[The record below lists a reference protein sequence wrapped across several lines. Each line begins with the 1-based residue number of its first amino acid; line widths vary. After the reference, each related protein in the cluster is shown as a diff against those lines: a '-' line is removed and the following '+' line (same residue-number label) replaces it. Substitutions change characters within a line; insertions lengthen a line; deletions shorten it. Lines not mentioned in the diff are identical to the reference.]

1 MSDELRK
8 DQDTEVEGH
17 SSYPPEYGASDEPNE
32 DDENEFE
39 AHVLHFP
46 TVRMD

>member
-1 MSDELRK
+1 MSDEQRNNEE
-8 DQDTEVEGH
+8 TEVEGH
-17 SSYPPEYGASDEPNE
+17 SAFPPKYGANDEANE
-32 DDENEFE
+32 DDDFE

>member
-17 SSYPPEYGASDEPNE
+17 AAHPPKYGASVEPNG
-32 DDENEFE
+32 DEENDFE

>member
-1 MSDELRK
+1 MPDELRK

-17 SSYPPEYGASDEPNE
+17 AAHPPEDGASVEPTE
-32 DDENEFE
+32 DGENDFE